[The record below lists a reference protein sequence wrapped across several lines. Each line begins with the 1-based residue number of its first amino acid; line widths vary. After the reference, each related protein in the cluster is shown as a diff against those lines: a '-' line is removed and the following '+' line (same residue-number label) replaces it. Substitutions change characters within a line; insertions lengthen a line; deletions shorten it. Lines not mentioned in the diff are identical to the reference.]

1 MNDRYIK
8 NWRPKENDEN
18 NYGVNKGRFERELDE
33 KHAKIR
39 SHKSK

>member
-18 NYGVNKGRFERELDE
+18 NYGVKGRFERELDE